1 MLPLVHALFAFLNY
15 SALYLAEMMQKKL
28 WPLRLGLSRLVGLL
42 GGRLKALTQEA
53 GVGEG
58 SQPWEYSAVLLLRGW
73 QLGLCWTCR
82 GSVHLFPLTW

>member
-1 MLPLVHALFAFLNY
+1 MLPLLHPLSAFLNY

-42 GGRLKALTQEA
+42 GGRLKVLTQEA

-58 SQPWEYSAVLLLRGW
+58 SQPWKYTAVLLLRGW
-73 QLGLCWTCR
+73 QLGL
-82 GSVHLFPLTW
+82 